1 MWQGADPVVR
11 ASPASVRS
19 IAIRLLQVAAL
30 YAPGAMSLRVRLH
43 RWRGVTIGDGSWISP
58 DVLLE
63 TSRPELICIGNGV
76 ALGTRATVIAHFRN
90 STPAERHGDPPFS
103 VRIEDEAFIGP
114 GAIVLPGVSIGHGA
128 VVTAGSVVTSSV
140 PPLTVV
146 QGNPARPVARC
157 GIPLGVET
165 QLERFQR
172 SLKPLR

>member
-1 MWQGADPVVR
+1 VR
-11 ASPASVRS
+11 VW
-19 IAIRLLQVAAL
+19 
-30 YAPGAMSLRVRLH
+30 LH
-43 RWRGVTIGDGSWISP
+43 RRRGVTIGDGTWISP
-58 DVLLE
+58 AVLLD
-63 TSRPELICIGNGV
+63 TSRPELIFIGRGV
-76 ALGTRATVIAHFRN
+76 ALGMRSMIIAHFRG
-90 STPAERHGDPPFS
+90 STTAERHGDPT

-114 GAIVLPGVSIGHGA
+114 GAIVLPGVTIGYGA

-140 PPLTVV
+140 PELTVV